1 MICKYCGKEI
11 ENSGGICPACEYRRL
26 HPRKN
31 NSVDIYSSSGAAKEE
46 NTFHIESPKETTF
59 ADISTSVGE
68 VPLYAP
74 PRVSAEKRRL
84 SKKGIAIISTG
95 IGLLLVAILIISGA
109 FTSPTNVIIK
119 NLKDG
124 KYDAAYTLFVKN
136 YNSNGSNSINSALK
150 NRLDEIYTLYANG
163 EMEYP
168 AAATELE
175 TIKKMGVGELA
186 DSIDTTG
193 KKIEKL
199 KASKDSFTAA
209 EKHYE
214 KQEFGLAITAYKKVI
229 TEDSNYS
236 TAKDKLQ
243 RATQS
248 YRNSALSEASVFAS
262 NGDYAAGIETL
273 TTALATLEKD
283 KLIEKR
289 IAEYKKSAESKGK
302 AEIISVADK
311 YAYKG
316 DYEAAIKAI
325 NSALETKPE
334 LKDDKTLKA
343 NLKYY
348 TEKYIENVE
357 EQATALSDEGDY
369 TAAAKLIKKAI
380 DLVGEN
386 DKLTK
391 LQGDLSEKLP
401 TYLDVLSPTDKD
413 DWSFTNSATLDSFGN
428 NRADEENCIKLK
440 TSSYAVYDISE
451 GYEFFS
457 CYVAAAKDIDEAVK
471 CRIKVT
477 ASVGGETRMRECEIS
492 ADEEAQEL
500 KFNVSDC
507 TELKIEVSGEGASVI
522 MYNAFLEKPEKKSK
536 K

>member
-11 ENSGGICPACEYRRL
+11 DNPIGICPACEYRRS

-31 NSVDIYSSSGAAKEE
+31 NSVDIYSSSGASENE

-74 PRVSAEKRRL
+74 QTVSANKRKL
-84 SKKGIAIISTG
+84 SKKGIAIISAG
-95 IGLLLVAILIISGA
+95 VGLLLVAILFISGA
-109 FTSPTNVIIK
+109 FTSPTNIIIK

-124 KYDAAYTLFVKN
+124 KYDAAYTTFVKN

-150 NRLDEIYTLYANG
+150 SRLDEIYTLYAGG
-163 EMEYP
+163 EMEYS

-175 TIKKMGVGELA
+175 TIKKMGIGELA
-186 DSIDTTG
+186 DTIDATG
-193 KKIEKL
+193 KKIEKI
-199 KASKDSFTAA
+199 KASKDSFAAA

-214 KQEFGLAITAYKKVI
+214 SQEFMLAITAYKKVI
-229 TEDSNYS
+229 PEDSNYS
-236 TAKDKLQ
+236 AAKEKLQ
-243 RATQS
+243 RTTQS

-283 KLIEKR
+283 ELIKER
-289 IAEYKKSAESKGK
+289 IAEYKKSYESKGK
-302 AEIISVADK
+302 AEVILVADN
-311 YAYKG
+311 YAFKG

-325 NSALETKPE
+325 KSAFKSKPE
-334 LKDDKTLKA
+334 LKDDETINK
-343 NLKYY
+343 NLAYY
-348 TEKYIENVE
+348 TEKFIEDVE
-357 EQATALSDEGDY
+357 KRANALSGEGDY
-369 TAAAKLIKKAI
+369 TAAAKLIKDAI

-386 DKLTK
+386 EKFTN
-391 LQGDLSEKLP
+391 LQYGLSDKLP
-401 TYLDVLSPTDKD
+401 TYLDSLSPTDKGN
-413 DWSFTNSATLDSFGN
+413 WSFTDSATLDSFGN
-428 NRADEENCIKLK
+428 NRADEENCIKL
-440 TSSYAVYDISE
+440 TANSYATYDIS
-451 GYEFFS
+451 GDYEYFS

-492 ADEEAQEL
+492 ADKEEQEL
-500 KFNVSDC
+500 TFNVSDC

-522 MYNAFLEKPEKKSK
+522 MYNANLSKPQE
-536 K
+536 

>member
-1 MICKYCGKEI
+1 MICKYCGKETDSAI
-11 ENSGGICPACEYRRL
+11 GICPACEYRRL
-26 HPRKN
+26 HPINN

-46 NTFHIESPKETTF
+46 NTFHIESNF
-59 ADISTSVGE
+59 HNDYARSVDDDTKA
-68 VPLYAP
+68 PLYATP
-74 PRVSAEKRRL
+74 QTAAQKRKL
-84 SKKGIAIISTG
+84 SKKGIAIISAG
-95 IGLLLVAILIISGA
+95 IGLILVAILIISGA

-124 KYDAAYTLFVKN
+124 KYDAAYTAFIKN

-150 NRLDEIYTLYANG
+150 SRLDEIYTLYGSG
-163 EMEYP
+163 EMEYS

-175 TIKKMGVGELA
+175 TIKKMGIGELA
-186 DSIDTTG
+186 DSIDATN

-199 KASKDSFTAA
+199 KASKDSFAAA

-214 KQEFGLAITAYKKVI
+214 KREFGLAITAYKKVLP
-229 TEDSNYS
+229 EDSNYAAA
-236 TAKDKLQ
+236 TDKLG

-262 NGDYAAGIETL
+262 DGDYAAGIETL
-273 TTALATLEKD
+273 STALATLEKD

-334 LKDDKTLKA
+334 LKNDNTLKS
-343 NLKYY
+343 NLEYY
-348 TEKYIENVE
+348 TEKYIEGVE
-357 EQATALSDEGDY
+357 TKVATLTDEGDY
-369 TAAAKLIKKAI
+369 TAAAKLIKGAV
-380 DLVGEN
+380 DLIGEN
-386 DKLTK
+386 KKLTK
-391 LQGDLSEKLP
+391 LQGGLSEKLP
-401 TYLDVLSPTDKD
+401 TYIDSLSPTDKD
-413 DWSFTNSATLDSFGN
+413 NWSFADSATLDSFGN
-428 NRADEENCIKLK
+428 NRADEENCIKL
-440 TSSYAVYDISE
+440 TADSYATYDISD

-477 ASVGGETRMRECEIS
+477 ASVGGETRFRECEIS

-507 TELKIEVSGEGASVI
+507 TELKFEVSGEGASVI
-522 MYNAFLEKPEKKSK
+522 MYNASLSKPQKK
-536 K
+536 